1 MSRFQLF
8 PIKARNL
15 AHVRFYISGL
25 QFHLQFAH
33 KIILVEDLTPPEVE
47 SPKLEVN
54 DVIPEIKETVKKE
67 RRKKVTRSK
76 SDSSNNK
83 IPTDVSFYKGKP
95 SGMID
100 LIFYF
105 LYIYLGCLKVT
116 EKILKSQYRV

>member
-8 PIKARNL
+8 PIKARHL

-33 KIILVEDLTPPEVE
+33 KIILVENLTPPKVE

-105 LYIYLGCLKVT
+105 LYIYLGCLKVK
-116 EKILKSQYRV
+116 EKLLKSQYRV